1 MQKFKITSALI
12 LMFFCLVTFLSACKH
27 QTHVIEDEVYALNT
41 IITFTVYDGN
51 SEAIDKAK
59 AEIKRL
65 EALLSVT
72 DKNSDI
78 YRINSSP
85 DTFVNVSEDT
95 LNLIKT
101 SLTVSENTQ
110 GIFDITIYPAVKLW
124 GFTTSEYK
132 VPADSELSEV
142 KRNIDYKNI
151 QLLETTQSVKIPNGT
166 ELDLGGIAKG
176 YVADKTAEVLINEGV
191 NSALL
196 NFGGNVRLIGSKPDG
211 SDFKIGIKAPFSEGY
226 FGVLKAQNTT
236 ASTAG
241 GYERYFESNGKR
253 YHHILN
259 PFTASPAESDII
271 SATVVGEKGEICDAL
286 ATSAFIQGSENLSE
300 LAERY
305 PEYGFIAL
313 TDNSVYISESLR
325 DKFELTDNFKNTI
338 IKII

>member
-12 LMFFCLVTFLSACKH
+12 LVLFCLVTFLSACK
-27 QTHVIEDEVYALNT
+27 TRTPVIEDEVYALNT

-51 SEAIDKAK
+51 KEAIDKAK

-95 LNLIKT
+95 FNLIKT
-101 SLTVSENTQ
+101 SLNVSENTQ

-142 KRNIDYKNI
+142 KRNIDYKKI
-151 QLLETTQSVKIPNGT
+151 QLLETTQSVKIPKGT

-241 GYERYFESNGKR
+241 GYERYFESNGEH

-286 ATSAFIQGSENLSE
+286 ATSSFIQGSENLSE
-300 LAERY
+300 LAKRY

-313 TDNSVYISESLR
+313 TDKAVFISDSLK
-325 DKFELTDNFKNTI
+325 DKFELTDNFKNTV

>member
-12 LMFFCLVTFLSACKH
+12 LMFFCLVTFLSACKT
-27 QTHVIEDEVYALNT
+27 QTPVIEDEVYALNT

-51 SEAIDKAK
+51 KEAIDKAK

-101 SLTVSENTQ
+101 SLNVSENTQ

-142 KRNIDYKNI
+142 KRNIDYKKI

-176 YVADKTAEVLINEGV
+176 YVADKTAEVLIKEGV

-226 FGVLKAQNTT
+226 FGVLQAQNTT

-286 ATSAFIQGSENLSE
+286 ATSAFIIGSENLSE

-313 TDNSVYISESLR
+313 TDNSVYISDSLSN
-325 DKFELTDNFKNTI
+325 KFELTDNFKNTI